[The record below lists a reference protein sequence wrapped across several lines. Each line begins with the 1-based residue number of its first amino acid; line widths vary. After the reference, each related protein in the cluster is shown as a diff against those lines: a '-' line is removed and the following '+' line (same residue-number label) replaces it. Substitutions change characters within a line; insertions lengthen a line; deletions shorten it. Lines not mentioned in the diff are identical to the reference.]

1 VKSVRRSA
9 RVPYTAAQM
18 FDLVNDVEAYP
29 EFLPW
34 CQDASIDHASTDK
47 LEATLSVGLGGVS
60 KRFSTRNRLERPRR
74 IDIELVSGPFRRL
87 EGHWQFDEVAGQ
99 GCDISVALDFDVAAM
114 PLKIVFERLFEEVA
128 RSQMNAFITRAQ
140 AIYG

>member
-1 VKSVRRSA
+1 
-9 RVPYTAAQM
+9 M

-34 CQDASIDHASTDK
+34 CQAATIDHSSTAK
-47 LEATLSVGLGGVS
+47 LEATLTVGLGGVS
-60 KRFSTRNRLERPRR
+60 KRFSTRNRLERPQR
-74 IDIELVSGPFRRL
+74 IDIELVRGPFRRL
-87 EGHWQFDEVAGQ
+87 EGHWQFEEIPGQ
-99 GCDISVALDFDVAAM
+99 GCDIAVALDFDVASM
-114 PLKIVFERLFEEVA
+114 PLKVVFERLFEEVV